1 MTDVVQKLWGFCHV
15 LRHDG
20 IDYGDYIEQI
30 TYLLFLKMVD
40 ERGLELPEGFDWK
53 TLKEKSGTDL
63 TEYYEDLLRRLGKES
78 GLLGDIFSRA
88 ISRFTNPV
96 NLKRLI
102 NLIDE
107 IEWTSLNVDVK
118 AAAYEGLLEK
128 AASEGKKGAGQY
140 FTPRILIE
148 SIVRCMKP
156 DPRTRKE
163 FTICDPA
170 AGTGGFLM
178 CSYEWL
184 MEETKG
190 ALRRE
195 DAKRVRN
202 RTYYGTEL
210 VPRPRRLCLMNLY
223 LHGLEANIH
232 LGDSIYEPDPGNRY
246 DMVLTNPPFGTK
258 GANQAPVRD
267 DFTISTSNKQLNF
280 VQHVVTILKPG
291 GSAAIVLP
299 DNCLF
304 SDQAGDVFEI
314 LTEDCDLHTILRLPR
329 GTFTPYS
336 PGVKANV
343 IFVRKGGKTKNV
355 WIYDCRTNI
364 PGITKKER
372 PLTPEHFREF
382 EECYGTD
389 PNVVT
394 VPALEQRGE
403 MADRTERFKKFTIEE
418 IKKRDY
424 NLDIFW
430 LKDETLEDA
439 DNLPEPDKLA
449 GEAVNHLEAA
459 ISGLQEVLVHLG
471 EDNNGSEVA

>member
-1 MTDVVQKLWGFCHV
+1 MSDETEQETRKKRVDRELETAGWGGGNMTDVV
-15 LRHDG
+15 R
-20 IDYGDYIEQI
+20 
-30 TYLLFLKMVD
+30 
-40 ERGLELPEGFDWK
+40 
-53 TLKEKSGTDL
+53 
-63 TEYYEDLLRRLGKES
+63 
-78 GLLGDIFSRA
+78 
-88 ISRFTNPV
+88 
-96 NLKRLI
+96 
-102 NLIDE
+102 
-107 IEWTSLNVDVK
+107 
-118 AAAYEGLLEK
+118 
-128 AASEGKKGAGQY
+128 
-140 FTPRILIE
+140 
-148 SIVRCMKP
+148 KP

-184 MEETKG
+184 MEATKG
-190 ALRRE
+190 ALMRE
-195 DAKRVRN
+195 DAERIMN

-246 DMVLTNPPFGTK
+246 DLVLTNPPFGTK

-343 IFVRKGGKTKNV
+343 IFVRKGVKTKNV

-389 PNVVT
+389 PNVVK
-394 VPALEQRGE
+394 VSALEQRGE
-403 MADRTERFKKFTIEE
+403 MAERTERFKKFTIEE

-430 LKDETLEDA
+430 LKDDTLEDA
-439 DNLPEPDKLA
+439 DNLPEPGELA
-449 GEAVNHLEAA
+449 GEAITHLEAA
-459 ISGLQEVLVHLG
+459 INGLQEVVMYLG
-471 EDNNGSEVA
+471 EENNGSEVS

>member
-1 MTDVVQKLWGFCHV
+1 M
-15 LRHDG
+15 
-20 IDYGDYIEQI
+20 
-30 TYLLFLKMVD
+30 
-40 ERGLELPEGFDWK
+40 
-53 TLKEKSGTDL
+53 
-63 TEYYEDLLRRLGKES
+63 
-78 GLLGDIFSRA
+78 
-88 ISRFTNPV
+88 
-96 NLKRLI
+96 
-102 NLIDE
+102 
-107 IEWTSLNVDVK
+107 DVK

-156 DPRTRKE
+156 DPRTHKE

-170 AGTGGFLM
+170 CGTGGFLM

-195 DAKRVRN
+195 DAERVKN

-223 LHGLEANIH
+223 LHGLEVNIH
-232 LGDSIYEPDPGNRY
+232 LGDSIYEPDPGDRY
-246 DMVLTNPPFGTK
+246 AMVLTNPPFGTK

-343 IFVRKGGKTKNV
+343 IFVRKGVKTKNV

-372 PLTPEHFREF
+372 PLTPEHFKEF

-394 VPALEQRGE
+394 VSALEKREE
-403 MADRTERFKKFTIEE
+403 MAERTERFKRFSIEE

-439 DNLPEPDKLA
+439 DNLPEPDELS
-449 GEAVNHLEAA
+449 GEAITHLEAA
-459 ISGLQEVLVHLG
+459 INGLQEVLLHLG
-471 EDNNGSEVA
+471 EDNNESEVS